1 MISLDTNILFPAVV
15 AENAEHVAAA
25 EFVESLTE
33 REDVAISEFIL
44 LELYG
49 LLRNPVVLSKP
60 LAAAAAR
67 SPWSANIMLTVP
79 APSS

>member
-15 AENAEHVAAA
+15 
-25 EFVESLTE
+25 VESSEHAIAADFVDSLTSNG
-33 REDVAISEFIL
+33 DVAISEFIL

-60 LAAAAAR
+60 LTAAAAFGVCAAFR
-67 SPWSANIMLTVP
+67 VHPRW
-79 APSS
+79 